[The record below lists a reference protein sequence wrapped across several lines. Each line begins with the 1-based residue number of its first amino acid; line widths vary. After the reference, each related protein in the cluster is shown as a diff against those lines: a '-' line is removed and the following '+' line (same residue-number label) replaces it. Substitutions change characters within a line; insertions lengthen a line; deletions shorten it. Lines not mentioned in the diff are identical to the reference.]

1 MSNHFPMSALS
12 DVAEPGVPVGHAR
25 ETALEVRGLC
35 KAFGATRALLP
46 LDLRV
51 GRGEVHA
58 LVGENGSGKSTF
70 IKLLAG
76 YHRPDAGEVLVAG
89 QRLVPGS
96 AASSHAAGCRFVHQ
110 DLGLIASETVL
121 DNLFAGNGY
130 PTFFGTVNGRA
141 ARRAAAEDLARA
153 GVELDPD
160 RVVGTLSP
168 AEQTGVAIARALRP
182 GDDGGPQLLVLDEP
196 TARLPEHEVAVLLSL
211 VRSVMKAGV
220 AVIYVSHRIDEV
232 LDVAVS
238 VSVLRDGRKV
248 ATRPVAG
255 LDHAGLVT
263 LLTGDA
269 VEEVDVSTHV
279 PPPSDAPVLLTVD
292 GVSSGR
298 LDDVSFEVRQGEVV
312 GIAGITGSGR
322 ETILSTLFGGLPR
335 QRGSVLVDGRAVPAG
350 RPDLGVAAGVAYLP
364 PDRRGAAVSG
374 QTARENLMLAAL
386 RVHWRWPLLSRRG
399 ERSEARL
406 WFQRLNVRPAT
417 GIEHPLSSFS
427 GGNQQKILFGKWLR
441 LGPKVLLLDEPTQ
454 GVDIATKAALHRE
467 ILAAADAGACAV
479 VSSSDAGELIAV
491 CHRIL
496 VMRDERI
503 AATLSG
509 KDRTMANLTRAS
521 LGTSTGD
528 PA

>member
-1 MSNHFPMSALS
+1 
-12 DVAEPGVPVGHAR
+12 VA
-25 ETALEVRGLC
+25 
-35 KAFGATRALLP
+35 
-46 LDLRV
+46 
-51 GRGEVHA
+51 
-58 LVGENGSGKSTF
+58 
-70 IKLLAG
+70 
-76 YHRPDAGEVLVAG
+76 
-89 QRLVPGS
+89 GS

-121 DNLFAGNGY
+121 DNLFVGNGY

-141 ARRAAAEDLARA
+141 ARRGAAEDLARA
-153 GVELDPD
+153 GIDLDPN

-196 TARLPEHEVAVLLSL
+196 TARLPDHEVAVLLSL
-211 VRSVMKAGV
+211 VRSATKAGV

-232 LDVAVS
+232 LDAAES

-255 LDHAGLVT
+255 LDHAALVA

-269 VEEVDVSTHV
+269 VEEVDVSTRV
-279 PPPSDAPVLLTVD
+279 PPSAGAPVLLTVD

-298 LDDVSFEVRQGEVV
+298 LREVSFAVRQGEVV

-322 ETILSTLFGGLPR
+322 ETVLPALFGGLPR
-335 QRGSVLVDGRAVPAG
+335 QSGSVLVDGRAVSAG
-350 RPDLGVAAGVAYLP
+350 RPDLSVAAGMAYLP
-364 PDRRGAAVSG
+364 PERRSAAVSG

-399 ERSEARL
+399 ERSETRS
-406 WFQRLNVRPAT
+406 WFRRLNIRPAI
-417 GIEHPLSSFS
+417 GIEHPMSSFS

-496 VMRDERI
+496 VMRDGRI
-503 AATLSG
+503 AGTLTG
-509 KDRTMANLTRAS
+509 KDRTMANLTCAS
-521 LGTSTGD
+521 LGTSTGN